1 MPARLLVWVGI
12 AACLSQAALLSGL
25 NLAVFSVSR
34 LRLEIEASAGDAAAR
49 RVLELRRDTNL
60 TLATII
66 WGNVAANVLLTLL
79 SRSVLMGLS
88 GFVFSTVLITCLG
101 EIAPQAYFSRH
112 AQRISAPLV
121 PVLKIYRVLLYPVA
135 KPTALVLDWWLGP
148 EAIAWLRERDFR
160 ALITQHL
167 RASVPE
173 IGAAEG
179 LGAVNFLDLDD
190 IPVGHEGAPLDPAS
204 VIAMPVEAGQV
215 HFPQFQASPAD
226 EFLLRL
232 QASGKRWIVIT
243 DLRGQPQ
250 AVLDAHRFLRDALL
264 TRHVDPHHYLHAP
277 IIVRDAATPLG
288 KVLGRLTLRSTADAA
303 DVLDHDVILLWE
315 HSVRRIVTGP
325 DLLGRLLRGIAQR

>member
-1 MPARLLVWVGI
+1 MPPRLLAWLGI
-12 AACLSQAALLSGL
+12 LACLSQAALMSGL

-34 LRLEIEASAGDAAAR
+34 LRLEIEASAGDAAAS
-49 RVLELRRDTNL
+49 RVLDLRRDTNL
-60 TLATII
+60 TLSTII

-79 SRSVLMGLS
+79 SHSVLMGVT

-112 AQRISAPLV
+112 AQRTIAPLV
-121 PVLKIYRVLLYPVA
+121 PVLKLYRLLLYPVA
-135 KPTALVLDWWLGP
+135 KPTALLLDWWLGP

-204 VIAMPVEAGQV
+204 VIELPFEAGQPR
-215 HFPQFQASPAD
+215 FPDFRASVEDQF
-226 EFLLRL
+226 LRRV
-232 QASGKRWIVIT
+232 QASGKRWVVIT
-243 DLRGQPQ
+243 NPRGEPQ

-264 TRHVDPHHYLHAP
+264 GRDIDPHLYVHAP
-277 IIVRDAATPLG
+277 IILRDAATPLG
-288 KVLGRLTLRSTADAA
+288 KVLGQLTLRSTPEAA
-303 DVLDHDVILLWE
+303 DVLDHDVILLWARGA
-315 HSVRRIVTGP
+315 RRIVTGP